1 MKKTL
6 LTSII
11 LVLIAIPVLAQDPS
25 KIGLSQL
32 KLKDVPDD
40 HWAAAAV
47 YDLVKMGIT
56 KGYPD
61 GTFRGNKP
69 ITRYETAIFLSKLAK
84 AVGGEDIKTDI
95 KSLKD
100 QVLELKR
107 EAAKDKSLFSGNYL
121 SSWKAGN
128 LLATKG
134 SARGTVGSYRLV
146 LSSLQGIGEAGSV
159 KINLD
164 TMDYGYF
171 DDGSANKAGRGL
183 LASELLDVES
193 NLKLDLPY
201 PVDLKIT
208 YGPGPKQHITDP
220 TGIMTSEVGVTYI
233 RPNTGVQLST
243 KLSGADVTLGYFS
256 LQGSSFDMSGK
267 VNTSQ
272 LTGSVALDLSIF
284 KVALTGD
291 YVTRG
296 LFSSD
301 TRDLRA
307 KVDLMAPLGE
317 KIQAQGTVGLGGKE
331 KSSMMVSGALAL
343 NDLWDTGTVAIIRMA
358 KIGASYIDP
367 AFANEEFYFAG
378 YDNFNRPLVGG
389 TVQLGGVLTQTVS
402 DKVKIIGKGDVRLS
416 GDYKYEGA
424 NARLTAE
431 GGISY
436 NIAPNANLDAA
447 YRVHQ
452 DKGAGDTSDVAAV
465 GLLYKF

>member
-1 MKKTL
+1 MKKAL
-6 LTSII
+6 LI
-11 LVLIAIPVLAQDPS
+11 LMVLILLAFSALAQT
-25 KIGLSQL
+25 L

-40 HWAAAAV
+40 HWAASAV

-61 GTFRGNKP
+61 GTFRGGKP

-84 AVGGEDIKTDI
+84 AIAGEDIKTDI

-100 QVLELKR
+100 QVLELKK
-107 EAAKDKSLFSGNYL
+107 ETAKGKSLFSGNYL

-128 LLATKG
+128 LLA
-134 SARGTVGSYRLV
+134 ARGNSSGAVGSYRLI
-146 LSSLQGIGEAGSV
+146 LSSHQGIGDAASV

-171 DDGSANKAGRGL
+171 DDGSATKVGRGL

-193 NLKLDLPY
+193 NLKLDLAR

-208 YGPGPKQHITDP
+208 YGPGPKQHTTDP
-220 TGIMTSEVGVTYI
+220 TGVMTSEVGVTYV
-233 RPNTGVQLST
+233 RPNTGIQIST
-243 KLSGADVTLGYFS
+243 KLSGADISLGYFS
-256 LQGSSFDMSGK
+256 LQGPSFDMSGK

-272 LTGSVALDLSIF
+272 LTGSVALNLPIF

-291 YVTRG
+291 YISHG

-301 TRDLRA
+301 SRDLRA
-307 KVDLMAPLGE
+307 KVDLTAPLGE
-317 KIQAQGTVGLGGKE
+317 KIEAQGTVGLGGKE
-331 KSSMMVSGALAL
+331 KSSMMVSGSLAL

-378 YDNFNRPLVGG
+378 YDSFNRPLVGG
-389 TVQLGGVLTQTVS
+389 TVQLGGVLTQAVS
-402 DKVKIIGKGDVRLS
+402 DKVKIIGKGDMRLS

-447 YRVHQ
+447 YRVNQ
-452 DKGAGDTSDVAAV
+452 DKGAGDTTDVAAL
-465 GLLYKF
+465 GLLYRF